1 MKFTQLSPLALLATI
16 ITLTG
21 AAPTTT
27 TTSNPNDQS
36 ISKRKARC
44 DIIPGNPSMWDIQAK
59 LCLLDYDLHPSDEMV
74 IPAGGKNLCVRDSGK
89 LYAGVSGDGGEQRT
103 TKRAIAKAARGILG
117 KIVPFLSAVAILGT
131 AKFMLSH
138 TCTDGVNH
146 ALCVDKCSK
155 DGWVVGTDNVEGT
168 NIFLV
173 YSG

>member
-36 ISKRKARC
+36 ISKREARC

-103 TKRAIAKAARGILG
+103 TKRAIAKAARGIL
-117 KIVPFLSAVAILGT
+117 
-131 AKFMLSH
+131 
-138 TCTDGVNH
+138 
-146 ALCVDKCSK
+146 DKCSK